1 MPILRNKE
9 KQPISKLAKSPELM
23 SSMQNSDQELP
34 ELDTKEKKKATARPA
49 PQKRDWMDPSS
60 MKIGRTVRIRTEQ
73 NK

>member
-34 ELDTKEKKKATARPA
+34 ELDTKEKKKATARP
-49 PQKRDWMDPSS
+49 
-60 MKIGRTVRIRTEQ
+60 
-73 NK
+73 